1 VTIALRYAARSDV
14 GLVRANNQDS
24 AYAGPHLLVVADG
37 MGGHAGGDVA
47 SSVAVATL
55 APLDDEAHG
64 PDDALEELDRALHA
78 AQEELLSRAD
88 ADPELAGLGTTV
100 TALLR
105 AGSKLAMAHI
115 GDSRAYL
122 LRDGQ
127 LTQVTTDHTFVQH
140 LVNTGKITAEEA
152 EHHPQR
158 SVVMRVLG
166 DFDMEIVPDLSV
178 REARAGDRWM
188 LCSDGLSGVVSAE
201 TLADTLLEV
210 QDVGACADRL
220 VQLALRGGGPDNVT
234 VIVADVVD
242 LDTLPDGAGPTT
254 SAHVVGSAATS
265 RHRPTTAADGPAARA
280 AGLRSAGAGPVN
292 GTPATSAAA
301 LTSTGAPTGA
311 STGTPSSTAPG
322 TASATASATDDDLA
336 DDLADVEPPRG
347 RRRLVAV
354 VVTVVVLAV
363 AATAGVLGYRWTQ
376 EQYYVGL
383 ADDDVAIY
391 RGIPQTLG
399 PLVLSEVVERTSLSA
414 DDLPA
419 YVQERLAQT
428 IPAASLQAA
437 RSRVDGLDRTAA
449 PADEAPAPTPT
460 PDPLTTPAPDP
471 AVPAPDPAAT
481 VPPAGT

>member
-1 VTIALRYAARSDV
+1 MTIALSYAARSDV

-64 PDDALEELDRALHA
+64 PDDALAELDRALHA
-78 AQEELLSRAD
+78 AQDELLACAD
-88 ADPELAGLGTTV
+88 ADPQLAGLGTTV

-105 AGSKLAMAHI
+105 SGSKLAMAHI

-122 LRDGQ
+122 LRDGE

-140 LVNTGKITAEEA
+140 LVSTGKITAEEA
-152 EHHPQR
+152 ETHPQR

-178 REARAGDRWM
+178 REARAGDRWL
-188 LCSDGLSGVVSAE
+188 LCSDGLSGVVSADTLAE
-201 TLADTLLEV
+201 TLRAV
-210 QDVGACADRL
+210 PDVGACADRL

-242 LDTLPDGAGPTT
+242 LDTLPDGAAPVT
-254 SAHVVGSAATS
+254 AADVVGSAAIS
-265 RHRPTTAADGPAARA
+265 RSRPTAAADGPAARA
-280 AGLRSAGAGPVN
+280 AGLGAGAAGATAT
-292 GTPATSAAA
+292 TPAAGRA
-301 LTSTGAPTGA
+301 GDP
-311 STGTPSSTAPG
+311 
-322 TASATASATDDDLA
+322 DDA
-336 DDLADVEPPRG
+336 DDLDDRPGRG
-347 RRRLVAV
+347 RRR
-354 VVTVVVLAV
+354 VVTALVVVVVLAAVGV
-363 AATAGVLGYRWTQ
+363 AGALGYRWTQ
-376 EQYYVGL
+376 DQYYVGL

-399 PLVLSEVVERTSLSA
+399 PVTLSAVVERGDLTV

-419 YVQERLAQT
+419 YVRTRLEQT
-428 IPAASLQAA
+428 IRTTSLDGA
-437 RSRVDGLDRTAA
+437 RDLVAGLDTVE
-449 PADEAPAPTPT
+449 ADDGDGPLPGATTAPTPLVT
-460 PDPLTTPAPDP
+460 PDPTP
-471 AVPAPDPAAT
+471 T
-481 VPPAGT
+481 AGP

>member
-14 GLVRANNQDS
+14 GLVRSNNQDS

-178 REARAGDRWM
+178 REARPGDRWM

-201 TLADTLLEV
+201 TLAETLREV
-210 QDVGACADRL
+210 TDVGACADRL

-242 LDTLPDGAGPTT
+242 LDALPDGAGPTT

-265 RHRPTTAADGPAARA
+265 RHRPTAASDGPAARA
-280 AGLRSAGAGPVN
+280 AGLRSATAG
-292 GTPATSAAA
+292 S
-301 LTSTGAPTGA
+301 
-311 STGTPSSTAPG
+311 
-322 TASATASATDDDLA
+322 TASAGGTAGTAGTANGTAVGTATASTVDTADLDEDDA
-336 DDLADVEPPRG
+336 APPRG
-347 RRRLVAV
+347 RGRLVAV
-354 VVTVVVLAV
+354 LVTVVVLAV

-376 EQYYVGL
+376 GQYYVGL
-383 ADDDVAIY
+383 DDDDVVIY

-399 PLVLSEVVERTSLSA
+399 PLVLSEVVERTSVSS

-428 IPAASLQAA
+428 IPAASLDAA

-449 PADEAPAPTPT
+449 PADEPATTPTPT
-460 PDPLTTPAPDP
+460 PAVPGPDPAVPAPDP

-481 VPPAGT
+481 PPAGT